1 MNFLEKSAPDV
12 LTKIMRICG
21 TPSESFFNRIES
33 SDARGYISG
42 QPFYP
47 RKAFSSFFPQLS
59 PQIADLAQNMIVMD
73 PLERLTARQALNH
86 PFFEEFKDAIEV
98 PHGESFFLNFC

>member
-1 MNFLEKSAPDV
+1 
-12 LTKIMRICG
+12 MRICG

-33 SDARGYISG
+33 SDARSYISG

-59 PQIADLAQNMIVMD
+59 PQIADLAQSMIVMD

-86 PFFEEFKDAIEV
+86 PFFDEFKDAIEV
-98 PHGESFFLNFC
+98 PHGESFFLILRKFRIRLSLNRK